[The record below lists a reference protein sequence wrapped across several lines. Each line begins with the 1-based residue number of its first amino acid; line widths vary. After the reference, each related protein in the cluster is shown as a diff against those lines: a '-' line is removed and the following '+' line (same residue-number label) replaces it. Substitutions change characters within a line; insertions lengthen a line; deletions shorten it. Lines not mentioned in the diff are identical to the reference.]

1 MPRYR
6 FQVSRGKFSHGSNV
20 EMALQDAEAAWDEAA
35 ALCGDLARDI
45 MSELKTEPEWLLEA
59 SEDGRPLF
67 RFRFASEPI
76 GRTPAVEEPAVAK
89 IVDADTPLSH

>member
-59 SEDGRPLF
+59 SEDGQPLF

-76 GRTPAVEEPAVAK
+76 GQTPAVEEPAVAK
-89 IVDADTPLSH
+89 IADADTPLSH